1 MRNSW
6 RMSWARLASG
16 VRAVPDAGA
25 TDGDETL
32 KARLRELEQRNQE
45 IMLLGEMNELLQG
58 SQAVGDA
65 CAVVARYAPR
75 FFPRGWGAIY
85 LINPTRTLAEARA
98 RWGSPPADVP
108 TFEPTDCWAIRTGRP
123 HLVLRAVPRPPCP
136 HGVLPAGESDS
147 FCVPLVAQGE
157 ALGVLHLAALR
168 APDGNGAD
176 LPDPLS
182 STTQSLAIAVAQN
195 VALSL
200 ANLQLRETLHQQ
212 SVRDPL
218 TGLYNRRYL
227 EETMVREEARA
238 KRLRSTLGVILLDV
252 DHFKQFNDTYGHGAG
267 DRVLQ
272 SVGRLLRARVRAED
286 VVCRYG
292 GEEFVV
298 VMPGASLD
306 VVQGRAE
313 TLRREAAHLALD
325 GQSPGQ
331 TPITLSA
338 GIAVFPDHGDAWE
351 LVIAAADEALYRAKH
366 EGRDRVIVAG
376 AAERP

>member
-6 RMSWARLASG
+6 RTSWARLASG
-16 VRAVPDAGA
+16 GRTIADAGA

-32 KARLRELEQRNQE
+32 KARLRELEQRNRE
-45 IMLLGEMNELLQG
+45 IMLLGEMNELLQS

-75 FFPRGWGAIY
+75 FFPLGWGAIY

-98 RWGSPPADVP
+98 QWGSPPVDTS
-108 TFEPTDCWAIRTGRP
+108 TFEPADCWAIRTGRP
-123 HLVLRAVPRPPCP
+123 HLVLRTVPRPPCP
-136 HGVLPAGESDS
+136 HGVLPEGESDS
-147 FCVPLVAQGE
+147 FCVPMVAQGE

-176 LPDPLS
+176 GSDPLS

-272 SVGRLLRARVRAED
+272 SVGRLLRGRVRAED

-313 TLRREAAHLALD
+313 TLRREASHFALD
-325 GQSPGQ
+325 GQNPMQ

-338 GIAVFPDHGDAWE
+338 GIAIFPDHGDAWE

-376 AAERP
+376 ARDGP

>member
-1 MRNSW
+1 M
-6 RMSWARLASG
+6 
-16 VRAVPDAGA
+16 
-25 TDGDETL
+25 
-32 KARLRELEQRNQE
+32 
-45 IMLLGEMNELLQG
+45 
-58 SQAVGDA
+58 
-65 CAVVARYAPR
+65 
-75 FFPRGWGAIY
+75 
-85 LINPTRTLAEARA
+85 
-98 RWGSPPADVP
+98 
-108 TFEPTDCWAIRTGRP
+108 
-123 HLVLRAVPRPPCP
+123 PRPPCP

-238 KRLRSTLGVILLDV
+238 KRTRSTLGVILLDV

-267 DRVLQ
+267 DKVLQ
-272 SVGRLLRARVRAED
+272 SVGRLLKARVRAED

-292 GEEFVV
+292 GEEFIV
-298 VMPGASLD
+298 VMPGASRSPMSPSDSLAERTGGWIDGLQHQLKPIGRSLD
-306 VVQGRAE
+306 HAFDF
-313 TLRREAAHLALD
+313 LWEA
-325 GQSPGQ
+325 GQS
-331 TPITLSA
+331 
-338 GIAVFPDHGDAWE
+338 
-351 LVIAAADEALYRAKH
+351 ADSSKT
-366 EGRDRVIVAG
+366 
-376 AAERP
+376 